1 MGVLSSH
8 LLRSLR
14 LKPAGSFFYSP
25 LIHPSRACVGFSSS
39 AEVRQLADEGGFA
52 LNNSTSKKLF
62 RRLFLS
68 AFTFVFIGLEICSA
82 APIISE
88 VMTAAGSTSDE
99 FVELYNPSATA
110 YSLSGHSLRRKTQG
124 DVTATGASLKTF
136 GASDSIP
143 AHGYYLW
150 TNTGASMSSISDT
163 TTGSSLTDNNS
174 LALYQASTRLDSATW
189 GTGHTSPYSPSV
201 SLNLAPYT
209 SLQRDLSTLSWVNQ
223 IVPNPTNKSGVSE
236 LIAPPLPPVI
246 LPGSGTV
253 RISEIYADPQATGDA
268 GEYVEL
274 HNYGSSDVDISGW
287 RLKDASASAGY
298 TFPIGTVLAAGGYRI
313 FNSLPFALNN
323 TDETLSLYEP
333 AGGLIDTVAYDEA
346 LEEQSYNYAGGS
358 YQWSPTLTPNTE
370 NVVPK
375 QKSYSFDDLP
385 TEGYVGVPL
394 DFVYEAK
401 RDSAS
406 IRWEFGDGKK
416 SYVEST
422 THTYSKKGKYDV
434 TLRVTDDAGTNIT
447 HHFTVKIV
455 PFKVPK
461 LRIVA
466 FAPNPSG
473 SDSTSEWIDIHND
486 GKRAVNIAG
495 YIVATGES
503 RLRVTPHR
511 IVDPRTAVYKKYT
524 TVTRQVLERGSKDG
538 PVKLISREYR
548 EPSKTKRVIE
558 QKELVIPAGET
569 RRITR
574 DHAVLSIPNQSG
586 VVALL
591 TPTEEVVDMY
601 EYTNKKALP
610 DGSTYTEVAPDVFR
624 LTQTKEVEEISV
636 AKEPAK
642 ETCVGSKE
650 ELEGLESTLATCL
663 AQQSLLQNE
672 NRALTA
678 REESHRTIFDHLEN
692 SVEDLG
698 KTTVESVRSWWP

>member
-8 LLRSLR
+8 LLRSPSLE
-14 LKPAGSFFYSP
+14 PAGCASYFLS
-25 LIHPSRACVGFSSS
+25 IHPSRACV
-39 AEVRQLADEGGFA
+39 V
-52 LNNSTSKKLF
+52 
-62 RRLFLS
+62 LFLS
-68 AFTFVFIGLEICSA
+68 FGLLVVLPVQVEA

-88 VMTAAGSTSDE
+88 VMTSAGATSDE
-99 FVELYNPSATA
+99 FVELYNPDATA
-110 YSLSGHSLRRKTQG
+110 YSLSGHSLRRKTQS

-150 TNTGASMSSISDT
+150 TNTGANMSSIADT
-163 TTGSSLTDNNS
+163 TTGSNLTDNNS
-174 LALYQASTRLDSATW
+174 LALYQASTKLDSVTW

-201 SLNLAPYT
+201 SLNLSVYT
-209 SLQRDLSTLSWVNQ
+209 SLERDLSTLSWASQ
-223 IVPNPTNKSGVSE
+223 IVPNPTNKSGVNE
-236 LIAPPLPPVI
+236 LITPPLPPVI

-253 RISEIYADPQATGDA
+253 RISEVYADPRATGDA

-274 HNYGSSDVDISGW
+274 HNYGSTDVDISGW
-287 RLKDASASAGY
+287 RLKDASTSAGY
-298 TFPIGTVLAAGGYRI
+298 TFPIGTVLAAGEYRI

-358 YQWSPTLTPNTE
+358 YQWSPTLTPNAE

-385 TEGYVGVPL
+385 SEGYVGVPL
-394 DFVYEAK
+394 EFIYEAK

-416 SYVEST
+416 SYIENT
-422 THTYSKKGKYDV
+422 THTYTKKGKYDV
-434 TLRVTDDAGTNIT
+434 TLRVTDDSGTNIT

-461 LRIVA
+461 LRIVG
-466 FAPNPSG
+466 FTPNPSG
-473 SDSTSEWIDIHND
+473 SDSTSKWIDIRND
-486 GKRAVNIAG
+486 GRHSVNIAG

-511 IVDPRTAVYKKYT
+511 IVDPRTAEYSKYT
-524 TVTRQVLERGSKDG
+524 TVTRQILERGSKDG
-538 PVKLISREYR
+538 PVKLISRDYR

-558 QKELVIPAGET
+558 KEELVIPAGGT

-601 EYTNKKALP
+601 EYTNEKALP
-610 DGSTYTEVAPDVFR
+610 DGSSYIEVAPDVFR
-624 LTQTKEVEEISV
+624 LNTSAKESTDEEKTPTKEV
-636 AKEPAK
+636 
-642 ETCVGSKE
+642 CVKSKE
-650 ELEGLESTLATCL
+650 DLEGLESTLATCL
-663 AQQSLLQNE
+663 SEQSRLQAE
-672 NRALTA
+672 NRVLQT
-678 REESHRTIFDHLEN
+678 REESHRTILDHLGN
-692 SVEDLG
+692 NVEGLG
-698 KTTVESVRSWWP
+698 KNTVESVRSWWSD